1 MTELV
6 RKAFSEISKLP
17 ENQQDKLAAWI
28 LERLAEESQAEV
40 AWEEAVL
47 NESLG
52 NALNSDGSIDFEKLR
67 TIGTNMTLR
76 EFATKDHEGNEP

>member
-17 ENQQDKLAAWI
+17 ENQQDNLAAWI
-28 LERLAEESQAEV
+28 LERLAQESQAEV

-67 TIGTNMTLR
+67 TTGTNMTLR
-76 EFATKDHEGNEP
+76 EFKEAY